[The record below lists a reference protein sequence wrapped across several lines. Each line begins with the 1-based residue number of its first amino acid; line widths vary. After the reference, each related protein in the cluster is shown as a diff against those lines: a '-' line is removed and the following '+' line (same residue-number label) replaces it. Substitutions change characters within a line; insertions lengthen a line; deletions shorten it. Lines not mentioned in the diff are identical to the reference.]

1 MWTDT
6 SGNEQPSVIH
16 YMFCNAAFPPCFLA
30 SKLFPKYRNG
40 QIIWSP
46 NLSGT
51 LFIFIFISNLSG
63 TCLILKGT

>member
-16 YMFCNAAFPPCFLA
+16 YMFCNAAFPPCFLS
-30 SKLFPKYRNG
+30 SKLFPKYRSG

-51 LFIFIFISNLSG
+51 LFIL
-63 TCLILKGT
+63 L